1 MKKRAFIKT
10 MMTTLSCV
18 LLSTS
23 ITTACSD
30 DDTPTK
36 RTPTPT
42 TNKASMITDQ
52 AKRDMIY
59 SLVDLEGN
67 K

>member
-10 MMTTLSCV
+10 KMTTLTCV

-30 DDTPTK
+30 DDTPAK
-36 RTPTPT
+36 KPPTPT
-42 TNKASMITDQ
+42 TNGASMISDP
-52 AKRDMIY
+52 AKQDMI
-59 SLVDLEGN
+59 
-67 K
+67 